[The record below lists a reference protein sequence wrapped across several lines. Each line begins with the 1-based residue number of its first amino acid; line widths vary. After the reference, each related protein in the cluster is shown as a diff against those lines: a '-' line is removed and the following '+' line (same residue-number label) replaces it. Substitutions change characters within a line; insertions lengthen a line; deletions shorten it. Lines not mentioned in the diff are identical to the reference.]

1 MTTCSSIVALL
12 TLSTVYYQHNCY
24 KSCKI
29 IALFAEQ
36 SPSDQLVP
44 TVLVEIMTN
53 ADITPSDWITI
64 TGEITS
70 YVEKVI
76 AKSKNIR

>member
-1 MTTCSSIVALL
+1 MFQYCCTTDLISNVL
-12 TLSTVYYQHNCY
+12 YNCY
-24 KSCKI
+24 KSGKI
-29 IALFAEQ
+29 IALFAEE

-53 ADITPSDWITI
+53 AEDIAPDHWIAI
-64 TGEITS
+64 TGKITS